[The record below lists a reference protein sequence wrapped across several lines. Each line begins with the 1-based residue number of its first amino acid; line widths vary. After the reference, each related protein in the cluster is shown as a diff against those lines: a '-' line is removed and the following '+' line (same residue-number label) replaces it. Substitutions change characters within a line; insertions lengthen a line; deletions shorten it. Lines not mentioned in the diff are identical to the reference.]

1 MISEIIKESILSFF
15 KKNSHTF
22 YTANQVRSA
31 IGVTKD
37 NMDIIQSILNELSAQ
52 LIIEKQAKKYK
63 MNIEYLN
70 RENKTKPETTPETI
84 ILSEKNKSIEN
95 NIVTGTFDASPLAK
109 NLSFAFVIM
118 ENEDDIMVSSED
130 TLNAYHGDTVEVE
143 VMRRGGNK
151 RSGIIR
157 KVIHRKKT
165 KFVGTVANV
174 HQKGIFTCD
183 SFKIHT
189 TFNVSNYQQD
199 YFGKKV
205 IIEIDHWGN
214 KLMNQLPQGHVT
226 EVLGESGVPEVEL
239 LAVIKDFDL
248 PLEFPENVIK
258 EALKI
263 DEKISQGEIEQ
274 RSDYRNLFTITID
287 PISAKDFDDAISL
300 EDLEDGK
307 IRLYVHIADV
317 AHYLRFDS
325 ALFTEALE
333 RGNSYYF
340 PKKVLPMLPEIL
352 SNKICSL
359 RPDEEKLT
367 LTVITDFDASGLII
381 HQEVQESVINSNARL
396 TYEEVDLL
404 FEGKEHPLNEDVVK
418 MLNSMKKL
426 SKVLSRK
433 RHQLGYLRF
442 DLPEVEYV
450 FDDDGYLIDLKRSRE
465 TDSHILIENF
475 MLIANEYVAEKLTKI
490 APATLYRI
498 HEEPDEADL
507 MKVKDIL
514 KFHKIDFKIERDIN
528 KTWQNVLESLPTEE
542 YHRVFDRIILR
553 SMKKAKYSTAHIAHF
568 GLGIDTYT
576 HFTSPIRRLCDLIV
590 HAQLKKHLFHKN
602 VGEVHGKD
610 LSPASIFNYAGIAT
624 QKEVVADESER
635 AMEQK
640 IMLSFMKKKVGETYK
655 GIIISLTNSALIIE
669 LDILPVR
676 GVVKYASLTDDYYE
690 LYDRIKVLKGRRKG
704 KIYKLADQVEVQISM
719 VSDDIYF
726 NILSLISKKIPEDKK
741 YKHKKPQSDRKFK
754 NRRKRK

>member
-15 KKNSHTF
+15 KKNNRTF

-37 NMDIIQSILNELSAQ
+37 NMDTVQAILNELSAQ
-52 LIIEKQAKKYK
+52 LIIEKQAKKYI
-63 MNIEYLN
+63 MNSEYLN
-70 RENKTKPETTPETI
+70 RENKKKAQPLEEPISIPEKIKTSDNPF
-84 ILSEKNKSIEN
+84 
-95 NIVTGTFDASPLAK
+95 VTGTFDASPLAK

-118 ENEDDIMVSSED
+118 ENEDDILVSSED
-130 TLNAYHGDTVEVE
+130 TLNAYHGDIVEVE
-143 VMRRGGNK
+143 VMKRGGNK

-157 KVIHRKKT
+157 KVIQRKKT

-189 TFNVSNYQQD
+189 TFNITNYQQE

-205 IIEIDHWGN
+205 VIEIDNWGN
-214 KLMNQLPQGHVT
+214 KLMNQLPQGHVS
-226 EVLGESGVPEVEL
+226 EVLGDSGVPEVEL

-258 EALKI
+258 EALLI
-263 DEKISQGEIEQ
+263 DEKISQEEIDR

-300 EDLEDGK
+300 EELNDGK

-325 ALFTEALE
+325 ALFAEALE

-367 LTVITDFDASGLII
+367 LTVITDFDASGLIN
-381 HQEVQESVINSNARL
+381 HQEVRESVINSNARL

-450 FDDDGYLIDLKRSRE
+450 FDDDGYLVDLKRSRE
-465 TDSHILIENF
+465 TDSHTLIENF

-490 APATLYRI
+490 APATMYRI

-514 KFHKIDFKIERDIN
+514 KFHKIDFKIEKDIN

-590 HAQLKKHLFHKN
+590 HAQLKKHLFNKS

-640 IMLSFMKKKVGETYK
+640 IMLSFMKKKVGESYK
-655 GIIISLTNSALIIE
+655 GIIISLTNSGIIIE
-669 LDILPVR
+669 LDQLPVR

-741 YKHKKPQSDRKFK
+741 HKFKKTKPDNKFK